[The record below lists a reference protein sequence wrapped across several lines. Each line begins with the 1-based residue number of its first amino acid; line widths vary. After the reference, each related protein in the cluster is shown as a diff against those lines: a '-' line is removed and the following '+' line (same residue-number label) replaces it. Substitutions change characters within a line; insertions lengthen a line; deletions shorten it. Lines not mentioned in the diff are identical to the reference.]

1 LPDDGVILTDAA
13 VACESADDAIETAR
27 AMAVLRGHVGAV
39 AFARTGNGECGF
51 FETVRRV

>member
-51 FETVRRV
+51 F